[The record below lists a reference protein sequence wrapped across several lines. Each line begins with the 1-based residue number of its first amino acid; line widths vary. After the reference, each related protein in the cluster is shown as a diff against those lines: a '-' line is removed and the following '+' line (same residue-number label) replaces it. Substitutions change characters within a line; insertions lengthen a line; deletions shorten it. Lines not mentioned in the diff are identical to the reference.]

1 MTEPCI
7 DISKLISRL
16 QNGASYE
23 DRTDAADA
31 LTKLQESMAEMERNT
46 LSAQSERDTALLLLR
61 YARTQMNDM
70 NLPLIAAIDNLL
82 RLAPTLDRKKN

>member
-31 LTKLQESMAEMERNT
+31 LTKLQESMAKMERSM

-82 RLAPTLDRKKN
+82 RLSPTLDRKKN